1 MKNSSYLAAGLLA
14 LMLTPTLAQPVVPG
28 NERPLTTRDLANFLA
43 GSTNSLPKFDLD
55 FPGGTPKDLVKAVE
69 KATGRPMNAV
79 IPDQYADLKI
89 CAVKVKNVTVPQLFE
104 ALKQASKKVERYM
117 IDRPDNNWYFEEH
130 ASMYG
135 FNTAGV
141 PDENAIWYFYREGE
155 PDAYQTVST
164 TVCHFYQ
171 LSPYLDAGYKVED
184 ITTAIATAWKMLGVT
199 KSPEISYHKDTKV
212 MIAVGDADKIR
223 VIDNVLGQL
232 SRGQPEAKSA
242 GRQTEKSKTE

>member
-1 MKNSSYLAAGLLA
+1 MKISACLAASLLA
-14 LMLTPTLAQPVVPG
+14 LALTPVLAQSVVSGPD
-28 NERPLTTRDLANFLA
+28 RPLSAKDLAVFLA
-43 GSTNSLPKFDLD
+43 SSTNSQPKFDLD
-55 FPGGTPKDLVKAVE
+55 FPGGTPKELVKAVE
-69 KATGRPMNAV
+69 KATGRPLNAV
-79 IPDQYADLKI
+79 IPDEYADLKI

-130 ASMYG
+130 AAMYG

-155 PDAYQTVST
+155 PDAYQTISA

-184 ITTAIATAWKMLGVT
+184 ITTAIGTAWKMLGVT
-199 KSPEISYHKDTKV
+199 KTPEISYHKDTKV
-212 MIAVGDADKIR
+212 LIVVGDADKIR

-232 SRGQPEAKSA
+232 SQGKPKSKPANSQP
-242 GRQTEKSKTE
+242 EKSKIE